1 MIANVPRTQA
11 RIMISLRST
20 LEFVDVAVVEVDE
33 IVLILAVD
41 ETSSLRWIVSGV
53 EEADR
58 IEEIAIVFVII
69 DVTVGVT
76 DDPSCLKFE
85 YFSVFE
91 VLEYCEDEASDVE
104 KSFIATSD

>member
-1 MIANVPRTQA
+1 
-11 RIMISLRST
+11 MISLRST

-76 DDPSCLKFE
+76 DDPSCLKSE
-85 YFSVFE
+85 DFSAFK
-91 VLEYCEDEASDVE
+91 VLEYCEDKASDVE